1 MSDELEDRDKI
12 DKIEEKE
19 RGASEDLYDDEGY
32 EGDEGDEDGENGE
45 QEGVVAR
52 AYRRSEKQSR
62 QEREAYRRKRQ
73 MPFWITTLMIAG
85 AAGLGLLS
93 AVRLDYA
100 GQWVPRLRPTFGQ
113 WDITEQSVEKSV
125 YSTLRFPTQI
135 YSRSYR
141 NPMGEEVNASLVTAG
156 PFENYHDPTV
166 CVGGEGGAFMRTGQK
181 IVSLDPEGKVKARAF
196 IFQHRQ
202 DPKWRILMYYW
213 QQNRDAATSYEPRM
227 GTYQDIRAR
236 LETGAGAIIKGDQTC
251 IIRIFGVFHEDAD
264 PLGTQTQRNVN
275 EVSLHFYNTLR
286 EEGKKQ

>member
-1 MSDELEDRDKI
+1 MSERDELDERDEPV
-12 DKIEEKE
+12 D
-19 RGASEDLYDDEGY
+19 ASEELYDSYDDQEG
-32 EGDEGDEDGENGE
+32 EE

-52 AYRRSEKQSR
+52 AYRRSEKESR
-62 QEREAYRRKRQ
+62 QERDLYRRKRQ
-73 MPFWITTLMIAG
+73 LPFWISTLMIAG

-100 GQWVPRLRPTFGQ
+100 GKWVPRLRPTFGQ
-113 WDITEQSVEKSV
+113 WDITEQPVEPTV
-125 YSTLRFPTQI
+125 YSTLHFPTQI

-166 CVGGEGGAFMRTGQK
+166 CVGGEGGAFIRTAQK
-181 IVSLDPEGKVKARAF
+181 AVSLDPAGKVKARAF

-202 DPKWRILMYYW
+202 DAKWRILMYYW
-213 QQNRDAATSYEPRM
+213 QQNRDGATSYEPRM

-251 IIRIFGVFHEDAD
+251 IIRIFGIFHEDAD
-264 PLGTQTQRNVN
+264 PLGTQTQRNIN

-286 EEGKKQ
+286 AEGKKE

>member
-1 MSDELEDRDKI
+1 MSDEQDERDEP
-12 DKIEEKE
+12 DAFLDAEYE
-19 RGASEDLYDDEGY
+19 
-32 EGDEGDEDGENGE
+32 EGDGDEHDAPNE
-45 QEGVVAR
+45 QDEQDEHEPVVSR
-52 AYRRSEKQSR
+52 AYRRSAKQAH
-62 QEREAYRRKRQ
+62 QEREQNRRKRQ
-73 MPFWITTLMIAG
+73 LPFWITTLMIAG

-100 GQWVPRLRPTFGQ
+100 GQWVPQLRPVFGQ
-113 WDITEQSVEKSV
+113 WDVTEQTVEKSV

-135 YSRSYR
+135 YARSYR

-202 DPKWRILMYYW
+202 DAHWRILMYYW
-213 QQNRDAATSYEPRM
+213 QQNRDGATSYEPRM

-251 IIRIFGVFHEDAD
+251 LIRIYGIFHEDAD

-275 EVSLHFYNTLR
+275 EVSLHFYNTLLK
-286 EEGKKQ
+286 EGKKQ